1 MFNKTLMDVG
11 KALVAANTSG
21 DIDALLEQHYSPS
34 VVSVEAADGEGMPR
48 TAEGL
53 EALKAKHAWWNST
66 MEMHGGDVSGP
77 FFFDPDRF
85 AVRFTLDATNR
96 ETGERVQGEEI
107 AVYTVA
113 DGKIVREEFFWAMG

>member
-1 MFNKTLMDVG
+1 MFDEALMRV
-11 KALVAANTSG
+11 ANTLVDANKSG
-21 DIDALLEQHYSPS
+21 ELEALLNEHYADDA
-34 VVSVEAADGEGMPR
+34 VSVEAADGQGMSR
-48 TAEGL
+48 AAEGL
-53 EALKAKHAWWNST
+53 DSIRAKHAWWNST
-66 MEMHGGDVSGP
+66 MEMHGGDVFGP

-113 DGKIVREEFFWAMG
+113 DGKIVREEFFWTMG